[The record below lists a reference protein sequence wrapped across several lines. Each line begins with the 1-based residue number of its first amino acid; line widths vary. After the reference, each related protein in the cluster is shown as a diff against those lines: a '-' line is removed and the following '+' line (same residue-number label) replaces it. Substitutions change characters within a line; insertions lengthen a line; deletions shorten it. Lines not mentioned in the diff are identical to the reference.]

1 MEYRLLRVDAD
12 RSIVVRSGD
21 LGSEI
26 AAITWARKWLKN
38 HAVHDRYRLES
49 AVGDRPIL
57 MIHTVAGQWYA
68 MPIAAEA
75 SGT

>member
-26 AAITWARKWLKN
+26 AAITWARNWLEN
-38 HAVHDRYRLES
+38 HAHYDRYRLEP
-49 AVGDRPIL
+49 AVGDRPVL
-57 MIHTVAGQWYA
+57 MIRTVAGQWYA
-68 MPIAAEA
+68 VPIAADA